1 MAVNPKWFDPR
12 VRISDPRVDAH
23 ILPASFSSSLPP
35 GPLSTRRP
43 AMSFNA
49 TIVEPMTAY
58 IGHAQGYFSS
68 LTTAQRVLF
77 VLVNIPILSVV
88 FNVLSQLVR

>member
-1 MAVNPKWFDPR
+1 
-12 VRISDPRVDAH
+12 
-23 ILPASFSSSLPP
+23 
-35 GPLSTRRP
+35 
-43 AMSFNA
+43 MSFNA